1 MATIPAKTKSIDF
14 EHGGFQNVG
23 TMCDLRNI
31 YDAEDPGH
39 IYAVSRPVIYN
50 EFAAKHLLSDD
61 VHSSRLAWIKSNESD
76 FVRAIEKPEFV
87 EKTLR
92 LRRDGFYSGTHI
104 VKVSNSTSSSD
115 EYMVVAITYTQNP
128 DQENSFHQITT
139 IHPKRKR
146 EIFTFTGELR
156 DKYLLVKS

>member
-1 MATIPAKTKSIDF
+1 MITIPEKTMSIDF
-14 EHGGFQNVG
+14 EHGGFQNIG
-23 TMCDLRNI
+23 IMRDLRNI
-31 YDAEDPGH
+31 YNAADPGH

-76 FVRAIEKPEFV
+76 FVRAIEEPEFV

-104 VKVSNSTSSSD
+104 VKVSNSTSFSD

-128 DQENSFHQITT
+128 DKENSFHQVTT

-146 EIFTFTGELR
+146 EIFTSNGELR
-156 DKYLLVKS
+156 DKYIIVSS